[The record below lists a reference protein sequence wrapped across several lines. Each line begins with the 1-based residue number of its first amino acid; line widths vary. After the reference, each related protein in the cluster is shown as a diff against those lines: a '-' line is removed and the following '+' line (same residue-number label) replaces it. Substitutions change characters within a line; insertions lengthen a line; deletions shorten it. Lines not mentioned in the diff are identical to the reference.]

1 MSRILQTVLKH
12 KLTISI
18 AQIFSCRHQVCNVL
32 QPLRNKILTLFTNSS
47 NFLFRR
53 ILIMNRITTGKFQ
66 LGVQQNNK
74 VSPTNQSHHF
84 KYLLCF
90 SRRERLD
97 FSYRKSNRQLF
108 LEYIAFYKYYCPS
121 RHCLAH
127 TMQGWHPP
135 ASPFLKPLFCG
146 NSIFLLTLPNKLHQS
161 AADENL

>member
-74 VSPTNQSHHF
+74 VSRTNQSHHF

-90 SRRERLD
+90 SRLIRR
-97 FSYRKSNRQLF
+97 
-108 LEYIAFYKYYCPS
+108 A
-121 RHCLAH
+121 
-127 TMQGWHPP
+127 G
-135 ASPFLKPLFCG
+135 
-146 NSIFLLTLPNKLHQS
+146 FLLQKKQQAIISGIHSFLQVLLSFKTLFSTYHAGLTPTSITILKATLLWKFHFSIDVAKQITPIS
-161 AADENL
+161 SR